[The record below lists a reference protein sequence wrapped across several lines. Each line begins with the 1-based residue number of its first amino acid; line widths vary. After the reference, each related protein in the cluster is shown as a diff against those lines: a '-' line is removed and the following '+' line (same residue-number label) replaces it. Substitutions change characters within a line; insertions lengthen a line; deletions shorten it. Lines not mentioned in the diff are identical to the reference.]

1 MRKGGNKMRAK
12 YSVTHYETYSKTVLE
27 VLDEFLCWLYSKGIS
42 EPEDVGEL
50 LGISAYKARKLQRL
64 EDLPNERIKKM
75 MVKVMKDG

>member
-1 MRKGGNKMRAK
+1 MRAK
-12 YSVTHYETYSKTVLE
+12 YSVTHYETYSKTVLDI
-27 VLDEFLCWLYSKGIS
+27 LDEFIDWLYSKGIS

-64 EDLPNERIKKM
+64 EDLPNEKVKKM

>member
-1 MRKGGNKMRAK
+1 MRAK

-27 VLDEFLCWLYSKGIS
+27 VLDEFLYWLDIKGIS

-64 EDLPNERIKKM
+64 EDLPNERVEKM
-75 MVKVMKDG
+75 MRKVMKDG

>member
-1 MRKGGNKMRAK
+1 MKKGGNKMRAK
-12 YSVTHYETYSKTVLE
+12 YSVTHYETYSKTVLDI
-27 VLDEFLCWLYSKGIS
+27 LDEFIDWLYSKGIS

-64 EDLPNERIKKM
+64 EDLPNEKVKKM

>member
-12 YSVTHYETYSKTVLE
+12 YSVTHYETYSKTSLD
-27 VLDEFLCWLYSKGIS
+27 VLDEFLGWLYSKGIS

>member
-12 YSVTHYETYSKTVLE
+12 YSVTHYETYSKTVLD

-64 EDLPNERIKKM
+64 EDLPDEKIKKTM
-75 MVKVMKDG
+75 MKVMRDG